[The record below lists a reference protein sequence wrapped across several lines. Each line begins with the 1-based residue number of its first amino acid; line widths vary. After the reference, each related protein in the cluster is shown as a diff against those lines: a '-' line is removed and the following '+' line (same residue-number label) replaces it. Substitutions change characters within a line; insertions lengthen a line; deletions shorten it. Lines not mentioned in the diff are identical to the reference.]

1 MFNKTRLVLLVAILS
16 AAAGAVVFKTPSVLF
31 LLGTLIAAPVLA
43 SAVGKWMSR
52 GLRVS
57 RQMPLVGTVG
67 DELRARIT
75 VRNSG
80 MIPALLVHAC
90 GRGPAETP
98 RAARWRR
105 QKSERVITFPAETD
119 AFFEVVGED
128 ELIVPILM
136 PGASFAG
143 EVAWKLK
150 RRGLID
156 WPGARAGTVD
166 PIALSDVLTARDA
179 PTELLI
185 LPRPLGIRRLSLGGG
200 SSSAQPLQR
209 VTAAADAAEI
219 HGVRPYQ
226 PGEGGRRIHWRAT
239 ARTGQLHVIEWE
251 EETAADL
258 TILLDVGA
266 SLVCGRAGEDTLE
279 QGITA
284 AASVAAFLLERGQRA
299 RIFWWA
305 DAVAAPGDG
314 PRLMRVEAR
323 HQTGLT
329 QILTALAKIVPC
341 QNAQA
346 TLSALGQRTA
356 PEVGDE
362 SALLIGS
369 DWANWEAALAPWRRG
384 HFRAGVNGLA
394 FEAASFAQSELDGFT
409 LRAGA
414 AVTATMQRLEA
425 SKARPKPALPA
436 GVRRVA
442 RGGSLVDALEKEF

>member
-1 MFNKTRLVLLVAILS
+1 MLNKTRLVLLVAVLS

-43 SAVGKWMSR
+43 SAMGQWMSR

-57 RQMPLVGTVG
+57 RQMPLVGTVD

-75 VRNSG
+75 VRNG
-80 MIPALLVHAC
+80 GLIPALLVHAR
-90 GRGPAETP
+90 GRGPAEKP
-98 RAARWRR
+98 RRAPWRAG
-105 QKSERVITFPAETD
+105 KSERVLAPQDAAS
-119 AFFEVVGED
+119 AFFEAVGED

-136 PGASFAG
+136 PGASFSG

-150 RRGLID
+150 RRGAVD

-166 PIALSDVLTARDA
+166 PVALSEVLAARDA
-179 PTELLI
+179 PAQLLI

-209 VTAAADAAEI
+209 VAVAADAAEI

-258 TILLDVGA
+258 TILLDVQA
-266 SLVCGRAGEDTLE
+266 NLIFGRAGDDTLE

-284 AASVAAFLLERGQRA
+284 AASVASFLLERGQRA
-299 RIFWWA
+299 RIFWWQ
-305 DAVAAPGDG
+305 DAVAVTGG
-314 PRLMRVEAR
+314 PQLMRVEAR
-323 HQTGLT
+323 HQTGLM

-341 QNAQA
+341 SDAEA
-346 TLSALGQRTA
+346 TLAALSQRVA

-369 DWANWEAALAPWRRG
+369 DQANWDAALAPWRRG
-384 HFRAGVNGLA
+384 HFRAGAHGLA
-394 FEAASFAQSELDGFT
+394 FESASFAEAEREGFT

-414 AVTATMQRLEA
+414 AVTATMQRVET
-425 SKARPKPALPA
+425 SKARPNPALPA
-436 GVRRVA
+436 GVRRVERA
-442 RGGSLVDALEKEF
+442 ASLVDALEKEF